1 MISLPDQENIA
12 IQPNSGEFGVELN
25 IPSEMEMIRLVEDLG
40 TALMELKNYSSKD
53 RDMMRLAIHETLV
66 NAIEHGNIETAQP
79 RITVRFFF
87 RGPCFYTVIDDEG
100 TGFEME
106 NLPDPTSS
114 ENLLKPSG
122 RGIFLAQKL
131 TENFTVTK
139 LPNRGFRVEFCRLK
153 HDDKE

>member
-1 MISLPDQENIA
+1 MPHPERKEEIPLMDSK
-12 IQPNSGEFGVELN
+12 EFMVELN
-25 IPSEMEMIRLVEDLG
+25 IPSEMDMIRLVEDLG
-40 TALMELKNYSSKD
+40 IALMELKQYGTQD

-66 NAIEHGNIETAQP
+66 NAIEHGSADASEP
-79 RITVRFFF
+79 RITVKFYFK
-87 RGPCFYTVIDDEG
+87 GPCFYTVIDDEG
-100 TGFEME
+100 SGFEIS

-114 ENLLKPSG
+114 ENLLKPNG

-153 HDDKE
+153 HDEQP